1 MKRRD
6 FLKQMAVGGAALG
19 VGNSLFGSSAMAAL
33 IVENGDFG
41 VCRKVRI
48 KCITEQGFSTQKGPK
63 HRVNGSEWY
72 GKAGGGFSALITLE
86 GLEGQRHQFLF
97 DAGSGFRFT
106 DRFFRR
112 EKVDQLMK
120 KGTLSTVILSHDHG
134 PNAFGV
140 QALLGYNPDFEL
152 IVPNGFDEDMLTSIT
167 RCNNPRT
174 CPVGTPPHSGKL
186 IKTAE
191 GKTTKLFEGCAAVN
205 FALESG
211 GFEQSLYFNVKG
223 KGIVCVTGSCH
234 QGITALGDYALDN
247 FRTDGSLYGFYGG
260 LNLSDN
266 DELLPGAAD
275 MLIDMGRFNFR
286 KIAANGDT
294 GLAGVQMMNDF
305 NLSVV
310 KGSGRFGSGSNQY
323 VGNGD
328 IVVF

>member
-1 MKRRD
+1 MKRRE

-19 VGNSLFGSSAMAAL
+19 VGNSLFSSSAMAAL

-41 VCRKVRI
+41 VCKKVHI
-48 KCITEQGFSTQKGPK
+48 KCITEQGWSTQKGPK

-86 GLEGQRHQFLF
+86 SLKGRRHQFLF

-112 EKVDQLMK
+112 EKVDQLMR
-120 KGTLSTVILSHDHG
+120 KGALKTVVLSHDHG

-140 QALLGYNPDFEL
+140 QALLGYNPDFDL
-152 IVPNGFDEDMLTSIT
+152 IVPDGFDEDMLTNIT

-174 CPVGTPPHSGKL
+174 CPAGTPPHSGNL
-186 IKTAE
+186 VKTE
-191 GKTTKLFEGCAAVN
+191 VGKTTRLFEGCAVVN
-205 FALESG
+205 FPLASG
-211 GFEQSLYFNVKG
+211 GFEQSLFFNVKG

-247 FRTDGSLYGFYGG
+247 LTTDGSLYGFYGG

-275 MLIDMGRFNFR
+275 MLIQMEQYHFQ

-294 GLAGVQMMNDF
+294 GIPGVQLMNDF
-305 NLSVV
+305 NLAVV
-310 KGSGRFGSGSNQY
+310 KGNGRFGSRSKQY

-328 IVVF
+328 VVVF